1 MILKLVLV
9 GVAYMLG
16 SIPSALLVV
25 RRATGKDVREEGSG
39 NVGATNAART
49 AGWRVGVLV
58 TVMDVAKGALPMW
71 AMASLDAGAGWIAAT
86 LLAAVIGHCFP
97 VWLGFRGGKGV
108 ATGLGAF
115 VVLDPR
121 AAGLAILLW
130 VVILLV
136 SRWVSVA
143 SMTASACFPLL
154 LVMVGDPGPTI
165 LGAVLSAAVLIV
177 IRHLSN
183 VRLLLAGEE
192 PRIQH
197 WRRR

>member
-9 GVAYMLG
+9 GIAYVLG

-39 NVGATNAART
+39 NVGATNAARA
-49 AGWRVGVLV
+49 AGWRVGVVV
-58 TVMDVAKGALPMW
+58 TVMDVAKGAIPMW
-71 AMASLDAGAGWIAAT
+71 SIESMDAGPAWIAAT

-121 AAGLAILLW
+121 AAVLAIVLW
-130 VVILLV
+130 VVILAA

-154 LVMVGDPGPTI
+154 LVVVGDPGPTI
-165 LGAVLSAAVLIV
+165 LGAVIAAAVLIV
-177 IRHLSN
+177 VRHFSN
-183 VRLLLAGEE
+183 IRLLLAGEE
-192 PRIQH
+192 PRIPS

>member
-1 MILKLVLV
+1 MTLKIVLV
-9 GVAYMLG
+9 AVAYALG

-39 NVGATNAART
+39 NIGATNAART
-49 AGWRVGVLV
+49 AGWRVGVIV
-58 TVMDVAKGALPMW
+58 TVMDVAKGGLPIW
-71 AMASLDAGAGWIAAT
+71 AIVRMDSAPSWTAAT

-115 VVLDPR
+115 VILNPV

-130 VVILLV
+130 TVILAV

-143 SMTASACFPLL
+143 SMAASACFPLL
-154 LVMVGDPGPTI
+154 LLAVSRPAPPI
-165 LGAVLSAAVLIV
+165 LAAVIVAAALIV
-177 IRHLSN
+177 VRHLSN
-183 VRLLLAGEE
+183 IRMLLAGEE
-192 PRIQH
+192 PRLEL
-197 WRRR
+197 RRRR

>member
-9 GVAYMLG
+9 GIAYVLG

-39 NVGATNAART
+39 NVGATNAARA
-49 AGWRVGVLV
+49 AGWRVGVVV
-58 TVMDVAKGALPMW
+58 TVMDVAKGAIPMW
-71 AMASLDAGAGWIAAT
+71 SIESMDAGPAWIAAT

-121 AAGLAILLW
+121 AAVLAIVLW
-130 VVILLV
+130 VVILAA

-154 LVMVGDPGPTI
+154 LVAVGDPGPTI
-165 LGAVLSAAVLIV
+165 LGAVIAAAVLIV
-177 IRHLSN
+177 VRHLSN
-183 VRLLLAGEE
+183 IRLLLAGEE
-192 PRIQH
+192 PRIPS

>member
-1 MILKLVLV
+1 VILKLVLV
-9 GVAYMLG
+9 GVAYVLG

-71 AMASLDAGAGWIAAT
+71 AMESLDAGAGWIAAT

-143 SMTASACFPLL
+143 SMIASACFPLL

-165 LGAVLSAAVLIV
+165 LGAVLAAAVLIV
-177 IRHLSN
+177 SRHLAN
-183 VRLLLAGEE
+183 VRLLLSGEE
-192 PRIQH
+192 PRIET

>member
-1 MILKLVLV
+1 MTLKIVLV
-9 GVAYMLG
+9 AVAYALG

-39 NVGATNAART
+39 NIGATNAART
-49 AGWRVGVLV
+49 AGWRVGVIV

-71 AMASLDAGAGWIAAT
+71 AMVRMDAAPSWTAAT

-115 VVLDPR
+115 VILNPV

-130 VVILLV
+130 TVILAV

-143 SMTASACFPLL
+143 SMAASACFPLL
-154 LVMVGDPGPTI
+154 LLAVSRPAPPI
-165 LGAVLSAAVLIV
+165 LAAVIVAAALIV
-177 IRHLSN
+177 VRHLSN
-183 VRLLLAGEE
+183 IRMLLAGEE
-192 PRIQH
+192 PRLEL
-197 WRRR
+197 RRRR